1 MLYFEFINEL
11 VWGEAPDELHEKQ
24 MRKLRKACGN
34 VAMPKK
40 VGRRSK
46 TSEKVEYRA
55 DNRGGMVS
63 LTMRCGGRLK

>member
-1 MLYFEFINEL
+1 MLYFEFINVL

-46 TSEKVEYRA
+46 K
-55 DNRGGMVS
+55 
-63 LTMRCGGRLK
+63 

>member
-1 MLYFEFINEL
+1 MPKAPSPITWDMLYFEFINVL

-46 TSEKVEYRA
+46 K
-55 DNRGGMVS
+55 
-63 LTMRCGGRLK
+63 